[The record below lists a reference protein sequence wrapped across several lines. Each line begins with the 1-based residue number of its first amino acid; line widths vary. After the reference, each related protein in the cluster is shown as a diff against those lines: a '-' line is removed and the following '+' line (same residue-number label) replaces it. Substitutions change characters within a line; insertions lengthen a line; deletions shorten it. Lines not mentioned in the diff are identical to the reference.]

1 MQGQSSLLIGVKYF
15 MKQILW
21 HLKFVIKVIFQANPI
36 RNAVEKCFGKDA
48 LRYDQ
53 EKNTKISDPKTKVL

>member
-1 MQGQSSLLIGVKYF
+1 M
-15 MKQILW
+15 
-21 HLKFVIKVIFQANPI
+21 IFQANPI

-53 EKNTKISDPKTKVL
+53 EKIPKYLIQKLRSYKTCQQHWGSSVHQRGMSNKLGK